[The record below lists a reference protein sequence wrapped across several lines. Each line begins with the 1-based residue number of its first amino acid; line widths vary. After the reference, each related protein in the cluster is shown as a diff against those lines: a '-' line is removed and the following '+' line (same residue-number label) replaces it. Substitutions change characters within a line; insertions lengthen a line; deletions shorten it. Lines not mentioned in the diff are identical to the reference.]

1 MFRAVQEQMRP
12 ILMMTLSACIG
23 LLPAA
28 ISTGIGSQVQRPLAT
43 VIVGGMLIGP
53 ILLLIVVP
61 ALQTYVLAW
70 RRSDDS
76 QRGAAANPPA

>member
-1 MFRAVQEQMRP
+1 MRP

-43 VIVGGMLIGP
+43 VVVGGMLVGP
-53 ILLLIVVP
+53 IMLLIVVP
-61 ALQTYVLAW
+61 ALQTLFLG
-70 RRSDDS
+70 RPSDAAPAMPHA
-76 QRGAAANPPA
+76 RGHAGVDT

>member
-1 MFRAVQEQMRP
+1 
-12 ILMMTLSACIG
+12 
-23 LLPAA
+23 
-28 ISTGIGSQVQRPLAT
+28 

-70 RRSDDS
+70 RRSGEAPS
-76 QRGAAANPPA
+76 GNPAE